1 MSEFDDERLSPE
13 AERAREAVVAAARE
27 ANPARADATLR
38 ARLREAFTSGR
49 IDERERAA
57 AESGVGT
64 RPRVVPAQ
72 LPRFAPTA
80 MRVAFAA
87 AALILVAGLL
97 NQGPRWSVLAGS
109 GGDGAA
115 AEPGVVEIDGV
126 PTLTTDIT
134 ALASRIKPGAEIR
147 IAAGA
152 PLRLVSGNALA
163 LELPPGAEMTLP
175 PPPARWVGR
184 QSEIYSR
191 AGEIRIT
198 TGPQFRGARLAI
210 HTEEAIVEL
219 IGTTVAVIRDEHGTC
234 VCVLEGAVRMGAAPG
249 PKGVPDATAAKAPMA
264 TIPAGTRC
272 LIYKDSRSPL
282 VEPISDMERA
292 KLSSFR
298 DALTSPWKSETITR

>member
-27 ANPARADATLR
+27 ASPPRADEALR
-38 ARLREAFTSGR
+38 ARLRDEFVSGW
-49 IDERERAA
+49 I
-57 AESGVGT
+57 AEPVPAPRDPGG
-64 RPRVVPAQ
+64 RPRAVPARR
-72 LPRFAPTA
+72 PWFTVPAWRTA
-80 MRVAFAA
+80 ALAAAA

-109 GGDGAA
+109 GDSGPA

-134 ALASRIKPGAEIR
+134 TLASRIKPGAEIR

-163 LELPPGAEMTLP
+163 LELPPGAELTLP
-175 PPPARWVGR
+175 PPPARWVER

-198 TGPQFRGARLAI
+198 TGPHFRGARLAI

-249 PKGVPDATAAKAPMA
+249 PEGVADATAPEAPMA

-272 LIYKDSRSPL
+272 LIYKDSRPPL
-282 VEPISDMERA
+282 VEPISDLERA

-298 DALTSPWKSETITR
+298 EASRATMGSGK